1 MKKILLTLG
10 AILFICISTFAQLG
24 TIDPNFNLGS
34 GFGPDIWTGKCE
46 TVKQQQNGK
55 LLVGGSFKTY
65 DDNEALYIIRLNL
78 DGTRDNGFASPFTE
92 KWGASINHI
101 EVLSDGKILVGG
113 VFLES
118 NDEPLPGIIRLN
130 SDGSI
135 DQSFTAPSSVTGAS
149 TFAVQADG
157 KVVLRSLI
165 RLNTDGSL
173 DNSFDSGTGIS
184 GGTGFGGGGINTML
198 VQPDGKI
205 LIGGHYGSYNGTTS
219 VLITRLNSDGT
230 IDNSFDAS
238 ANFSTAMDGFY
249 GQVYTM
255 KLLPD
260 GKIMIGG
267 NYGNTN
273 SLAIGVD
280 RLNADGSLDATF
292 QTTHSTDLRNFALDV
307 QPGGKVFAANV
318 NFGVPSE
325 AFVVE
330 RYNADGSVDTSF
342 PKKYVNR
349 EVKDLIIQT
358 DGNITFVGYFYYNPT
373 GIMRLIGDTPLS
385 IKSMEEDEFN
395 IKMYPN
401 PASGIVNFDNIPQN
415 SMLSIIDLTGKVM
428 YEQKG
433 LNSFESVNISG
444 FTNGVYLV
452 QIENKGS
459 ISNKKLIVNQQ

>member
-1 MKKILLTLG
+1 MNRISALG
-10 AILFICISTFAQLG
+10 IAVLYTANAVAQIG

-46 TVKQQQNGK
+46 TVIQQPDEK

-65 DDNEALYIIRLNL
+65 NENESLYIIRLNL
-78 DGTRDNGFASPFTE
+78 DGTRDNGFSSPFTE

-135 DQSFTAPSSVTGAS
+135 DQSFTAPSSVTGVS

-184 GGTGFGGGGINTML
+184 GGTGFGGGGINTLL

-205 LIGGHYGSYNGTTS
+205 LIGGHYGSYNGNPS
-219 VLITRLNSDGT
+219 NLLTRLNSDGS
-230 IDNSFDAS
+230 IDNTFDAS
-238 ANFSTAMDGFY
+238 ANFSPSLDGFY
-249 GQVYTM
+249 GQVYTL

-280 RLNADGSLDATF
+280 RLNADGSLDTTF

-307 QPGGKVFAANV
+307 QPDGKVFAANV
-318 NFGVPSE
+318 NFGAPSE
-325 AFVVE
+325 AYVVE
-330 RYNADGSVDTSF
+330 RYNVDGSLDTIF

-349 EVKDLIIQT
+349 EVKDLIIQN
-358 DGNITFVGYFYYNPT
+358 DGNITFVGYFNYNPT

-385 IKSMEEDEFN
+385 VNTMPEVGFN
-395 IKMYPN
+395 VKMYPN
-401 PASGIVNFDNIPQN
+401 PATEIVYFDAIPQN
-415 SMLSIIDLTGKVM
+415 STIRILDLTGKVV
-428 YEQKG
+428 YERSG
-433 LNSFESVNISG
+433 LDNFESVNTSDFSKG
-444 FTNGVYLV
+444 AYLV
-452 QIENKGS
+452 RIENNGS
-459 ISNKKLIVNQQ
+459 ISNNKLIVTQ

>member
-1 MKKILLTLG
+1 MNRISALG
-10 AILFICISTFAQLG
+10 IAVLFTANAVAQIG
-24 TIDPNFNLGS
+24 TIDLNFNLGS

-46 TVKQQQNGK
+46 TVIQQPDEK

-130 SDGSI
+130 SDGTI

-157 KVVLRSLI
+157 KVVLGSLI

-184 GGTGFGGGGINTML
+184 GGTHFGSVRVNTIL

-205 LIGGHYGSYNGTTS
+205 LIGGHYGFYNGNS
-219 VLITRLNSDGT
+219 SILLTRLNSDGS
-230 IDNSFDAS
+230 IDNTFDAS
-238 ANFSTAMDGFY
+238 ANFSPSLDGYY

-273 SLAIGVD
+273 GLAIGVD
-280 RLNADGSLDATF
+280 RLNADGSLDTTF

-307 QPGGKVFAANV
+307 QPDGKVFAANV
-318 NFGVPSE
+318 NFGAPSE
-325 AFVVE
+325 AYVVE
-330 RYNADGSVDTSF
+330 RYNVDGSLDTIF

-349 EVKDLIIQT
+349 EVKDLIIQN
-358 DGNITFVGYFYYNPT
+358 DGNITFVGYFNYNPT

-385 IKSMEEDEFN
+385 VNTMPEVGFN
-395 IKMYPN
+395 VKMYPN
-401 PASGIVNFDNIPQN
+401 PAIEIVNFDAIPQN
-415 SMLSIIDLTGKVM
+415 STLRILDLTGKVV
-428 YEQKG
+428 YERSG
-433 LNSFESVNISG
+433 LDNFESVNISDFSKG
-444 FTNGVYLV
+444 AYLV
-452 QIENKGS
+452 RIENNGS
-459 ISNKKLIVNQQ
+459 ISNNKLIVTQ

>member
-1 MKKILLTLG
+1 MNRISALG
-10 AILFICISTFAQLG
+10 IAVLFTANAVAQIG

-46 TVKQQQNGK
+46 TVIQQPDEK

-65 DDNEALYIIRLNL
+65 NENESLYIIRLNL

-118 NDEPLPGIIRLN
+118 NDESLPGIIRLN

-149 TFAVQADG
+149 TFAVQSDG

-173 DNSFDSGTGIS
+173 DNSFDAGTGIS

-307 QPGGKVFAANV
+307 QLDGKVVVANQ
-318 NFGVPSE
+318 NFGAPSE
-325 AFVVE
+325 AYVVE
-330 RYNADGSVDTSF
+330 RYNVDGSLDTIF

-349 EVKDLIIQT
+349 EVKDLIIQN
-358 DGNITFVGYFYYNPT
+358 DGNITFVGYFNYNPT

-385 IKSMEEDEFN
+385 VNTMPEVGFN
-395 IKMYPN
+395 VKMYPN
-401 PASGIVNFDNIPQN
+401 PAREIVNFDAIPQN
-415 SMLSIIDLTGKVM
+415 STLRILDLTGKVV
-428 YEQKG
+428 YERSG
-433 LNSFESVNISG
+433 LDNFESVNTSDFSKG
-444 FTNGVYLV
+444 AYLV
-452 QIENKGS
+452 RIENNGS
-459 ISNKKLIVNQQ
+459 ISNNKLIVTQ